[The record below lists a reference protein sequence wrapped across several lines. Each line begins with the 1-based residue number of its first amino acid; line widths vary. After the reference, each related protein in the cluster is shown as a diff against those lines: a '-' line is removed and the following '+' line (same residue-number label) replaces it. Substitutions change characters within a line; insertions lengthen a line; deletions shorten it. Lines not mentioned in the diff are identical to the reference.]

1 MKIKIKKMDFENV
14 INKKRSKHI
23 IPKKPNIAFR
33 TLLRVASSFDLMAT
47 HFKINKIGL
56 EKLPQ
61 GEPCLYLM
69 NHSSFIDLKIAS
81 VVLYPKPFSI
91 VCTSDGFIGKKWLMR
106 NLGCI
111 PTKKFVTDI
120 ALIRD
125 MLYSLK
131 KLKCNVL
138 MYPEAGYSF
147 DGRATVLPNSLG
159 RCLKMLDVPV
169 VMIKTYGA
177 FSRDPLYNNLQLR
190 KVDVSADMEYILSR
204 EDIKEKSCGELNE
217 IIQKHFDF
225 DSFKWQQENRIKIDE
240 PFRADCLDR
249 LLYKCPN
256 CKAEGKMLG
265 KGTEIKCHE
274 CGKSWTLDE
283 YGYIRA
289 NEGVT
294 EFEHIPDW
302 YDWERQCVR
311 DEIDKS
317 EYSLDIDCKILV
329 LTDTK
334 CLYDV
339 GRGHLSHTFDGFHL
353 TGYDN
358 GIDYFQKTGYSYSL
372 NSDFYWYEI
381 GDMISIGN
389 NTILYYCF
397 PENNEKV
404 VTKAR
409 LAAEELYK
417 IKRGDERKPSKQ

>member
-1 MKIKIKKMDFENV
+1 MKIKVKKAKYDDIV
-14 INKKRSKHI
+14 SKTKPKHVY
-23 IPKKPNIAFR
+23 PKKPDMLFR
-33 TLLRVASSFDLMAT
+33 TLLRVLSSFDLMAT
-47 HFKINKIGL
+47 NFKLNKIGM
-56 EKLPQ
+56 EKLKNN
-61 GEPCLYLM
+61 EPCLYLM

-120 ALIRD
+120 TLIKD

-131 KLKCNVL
+131 KLRCNVL

-177 FSRDPLYNNLQLR
+177 FTRDPLYNNLQLR
-190 KVDVSADMEYILSR
+190 KVNVSADMEYILSR
-204 EDIKEKSCGELNE
+204 EDIKEKSCSELNE
-217 IIQKHFDF
+217 IIDSHFDF
-225 DSFKWQQENRIKIDE
+225 DSFRWQQENNIKIDE

-256 CKAEGKMLG
+256 CNSEGKTVG
-265 KGTEIKCHE
+265 KGTEIKCLE
-274 CGKSWTLDE
+274 CQKVWTLDE
-283 YGYIRA
+283 FGYIRA
-289 NEGVT
+289 NEGKT
-294 EFEHIPDW
+294 EFDHVPDW
-302 YDWERQCVR
+302 YDWERKCVKE
-311 DEIDKS
+311 EISKG
-317 EYSLDIDCKILV
+317 EYSLELDCKILV
-329 LTDTK
+329 LKDTK

-339 GRGHLSHTFDGFHL
+339 GHGHLSHTAEGFGL
-353 TGYDN
+353 KGTDN
-358 GIDYFQKTGYSYSL
+358 SIDYFQKTGYSYSL

-389 NTILYYCF
+389 NDILYYCF
-397 PENNEKV
+397 PLGGEKV

-409 LAAEELYK
+409 LATEELYK
-417 IKRGDERKPSKQ
+417 IKRGEQKPSK

>member
-1 MKIKIKKMDFENV
+1 MKIKIKKADFEKL
-14 INKKRSKHI
+14 ISKKRSKHI
-23 IPKKPNIAFR
+23 MPKKPNIAFR
-33 TLLRVASSFDLMAT
+33 TLLRIVSSFDLMAT
-47 HFKINKIGL
+47 NFKLNKIGL
-56 EKLPQ
+56 KKLPKD
-61 GEPCLYLM
+61 EPCLYLM

-91 VCTSDGFIGKKWLMR
+91 VCTSDGFIGKRWLMR

-120 ALIRD
+120 TLIRD

-131 KLKCNVL
+131 KLKCNIL

-225 DSFKWQQENRIKIDE
+225 DSFKWQQENKIKIDE

-265 KGTEIKCHE
+265 KGISFFTAIMMYFSTSFTHNF
-274 CGKSWTLDE
+274 LL
-283 YGYIRA
+283 
-289 NEGVT
+289 
-294 EFEHIPDW
+294 F
-302 YDWERQCVR
+302 
-311 DEIDKS
+311 
-317 EYSLDIDCKILV
+317 
-329 LTDTK
+329 
-334 CLYDV
+334 
-339 GRGHLSHTFDGFHL
+339 LSPHRMS
-353 TGYDN
+353 N
-358 GIDYFQKTGYSYSL
+358 
-372 NSDFYWYEI
+372 
-381 GDMISIGN
+381 
-389 NTILYYCF
+389 
-397 PENNEKV
+397 
-404 VTKAR
+404 
-409 LAAEELYK
+409 
-417 IKRGDERKPSKQ
+417 